1 MTGIFTI
8 KKILLVSLPILS
20 LLFGLFLEEDLST
33 GGSKNDFIF
42 HTLPTVIDFSNF
54 SFITLNKHTAHFPL
68 HYLLLSIPQLIF
80 EDIFAIKLVYFIFSL
95 LFPFLVYIN
104 ICKLYPDQK
113 FNALIISLSLLYL
126 PFYRASSFW
135 PNAHLTALIFLLA
148 ANYCYILSLNSKN
161 FIYKFLLIFFLSL
174 STYSM
179 QPYAL
184 FFIFYLIYYFKNESL
199 STFIAIFFICII
211 FSLPAFHIIFNLPIE
226 KHSYLNFT
234 NNISYT
240 IITNFSIILFF
251 LLFFLFNK
259 SNFFKVKNFVL
270 NINKFEVLLFFF
282 LYLILII
289 NYENNF
295 PFGGG
300 FFYKLSNL
308 LFNNNFL
315 FFLTGFLGLIL
326 SWLFYK
332 IDKNIFYI
340 IMLTNFMAIGY
351 ITSQKYFE
359 PIFLVL
365 ILVLCKN
372 FLSKNIIDS
381 KLNSLVF
388 YSINLSYFILA
399 SINNSLDLSRF

>member
-1 MTGIFTI
+1 
-8 KKILLVSLPILS
+8 L
-20 LLFGLFLEEDLST
+20 
-33 GGSKNDFIF
+33 
-42 HTLPTVIDFSNF
+42 
-54 SFITLNKHTAHFPL
+54 
-68 HYLLLSIPQLIF
+68 
-80 EDIFAIKLVYFIFSL
+80 
-95 LFPFLVYIN
+95 
-104 ICKLYPDQK
+104 
-113 FNALIISLSLLYL
+113 
-126 PFYRASSFW
+126 
-135 PNAHLTALIFLLA
+135 
-148 ANYCYILSLNSKN
+148 
-161 FIYKFLLIFFLSL
+161 
-174 STYSM
+174 
-179 QPYAL
+179 
-184 FFIFYLIYYFKNESL
+184 
-199 STFIAIFFICII
+199 
-211 FSLPAFHIIFNLPIE
+211 
-226 KHSYLNFT
+226 
-234 NNISYT
+234 
-240 IITNFSIILFF
+240 
-251 LLFFLFNK
+251 
-259 SNFFKVKNFVL
+259 
-270 NINKFEVLLFFF
+270 

-295 PFGGG
+295 LFGGG

-308 LFNNNFL
+308 LFDNNFL
-315 FFLTGFLGLIL
+315 FFLTSFLGLIL

>member
-1 MTGIFTI
+1 MTRIFTI
-8 KKILLVSLPILS
+8 KKILLISLPILS
-20 LLFGLFLEEDLST
+20 LLFGLLLEEDLST
-33 GGSKNDFIF
+33 GGSTKDFIA
-42 HTLPTVIDFSNF
+42 TLPTVIDFSNF
-54 SFITLNKHTAHFPL
+54 TFITLNENTAHFPL

-80 EDIFAIKLVYFIFSL
+80 EDILAIKLVYFIFSL

-179 QPYAL
+179 QTYAL

-211 FSLPAFHIIFNLPIE
+211 FSLPALYIIFNLPIT
-226 KHSYLNFT
+226 KHNLNFT

-240 IITNFSIILFF
+240 IITNSSIILFF

-259 SNFFKVKNFVL
+259 NNFFKVKNFIL
-270 NINKFEVLLFFF
+270 NINKFEVLLFSF

-308 LFNNNFL
+308 LFDNNFL

-340 IMLTNFMAIGY
+340 IVLTNFMAVGY

>member
-1 MTGIFTI
+1 
-8 KKILLVSLPILS
+8 
-20 LLFGLFLEEDLST
+20 LLFS
-33 GGSKNDFIF
+33 
-42 HTLPTVIDFSNF
+42 
-54 SFITLNKHTAHFPL
+54 
-68 HYLLLSIPQLIF
+68 
-80 EDIFAIKLVYFIFSL
+80 
-95 LFPFLVYIN
+95 
-104 ICKLYPDQK
+104 
-113 FNALIISLSLLYL
+113 
-126 PFYRASSFW
+126 
-135 PNAHLTALIFLLA
+135 
-148 ANYCYILSLNSKN
+148 
-161 FIYKFLLIFFLSL
+161 
-174 STYSM
+174 
-179 QPYAL
+179 
-184 FFIFYLIYYFKNESL
+184 
-199 STFIAIFFICII
+199 
-211 FSLPAFHIIFNLPIE
+211 
-226 KHSYLNFT
+226 
-234 NNISYT
+234 
-240 IITNFSIILFF
+240 
-251 LLFFLFNK
+251 
-259 SNFFKVKNFVL
+259 
-270 NINKFEVLLFFF
+270 F

-308 LFNNNFL
+308 LFDNNFL

-340 IMLTNFMAIGY
+340 IVLTNFMAVGY

-399 SINNSLDLSRF
+399 SINNSLDLLRF

>member
-1 MTGIFTI
+1 MTRIFTI
-8 KKILLVSLPILS
+8 KKILLISLPILS
-20 LLFGLFLEEDLST
+20 LLFGLLLEEDLST
-33 GGSKNDFIF
+33 GGSTKDFIA
-42 HTLPTVIDFSNF
+42 TLPTVIDFSNF
-54 SFITLNKHTAHFPL
+54 TFITLNENTAHFPL

-80 EDIFAIKLVYFIFSL
+80 EDILAIKLVYFIFSL

-104 ICKLYPDQK
+104 ISKLYPDQK

-199 STFIAIFFICII
+199 RTFIAIFFICII

-226 KHSYLNFT
+226 KHSNLNFT

-259 SNFFKVKNFVL
+259 NSFIEIKNSFL
-270 NINKFEVLLFFF
+270 DTSKYKILFFLF
-282 LYLILII
+282 VFLILMI
-289 NYENNF
+289 NYESNF
-295 PFGGG
+295 LFGGG

-315 FFLTGFLGLIL
+315 FFLTGFLGLVL

-340 IMLTNFMAIGY
+340 IVLTNFMAVGY

>member
-1 MTGIFTI
+1 MTPIFTI
-8 KKILLVSLPILS
+8 KKILLISLPILS
-20 LLFGLFLEEDLST
+20 LLFGLLLEEDLST
-33 GGSKNDFIF
+33 GGSTKDFIA
-42 HTLPTVIDFSNF
+42 TLPTVIDFSNF
-54 SFITLNKHTAHFPL
+54 TFITLNENTAHFPL

-80 EDIFAIKLVYFIFSL
+80 EDILAIKLVYFIFSL

-211 FSLPAFHIIFNLPIE
+211 FSLPALYIIFNLPIT
-226 KHSYLNFT
+226 KHNLNFT

-240 IITNFSIILFF
+240 IITNSSIILFF

-259 SNFFKVKNFVL
+259 NNFFKVKNFIL
-270 NINKFEVLLFFF
+270 NINKFEVLLFSF

-308 LFNNNFL
+308 LFDNNFL

-340 IMLTNFMAIGY
+340 IVLTNFMAIGY

>member
-1 MTGIFTI
+1 MTRIFTI
-8 KKILLVSLPILS
+8 KKILLISLPILS
-20 LLFGLFLEEDLST
+20 LLFGLLLEEDLST
-33 GGSKNDFIF
+33 GGSTKDFIA
-42 HTLPTVIDFSNF
+42 TLPTVIDFSNF
-54 SFITLNKHTAHFPL
+54 TFITLNENTAHFPL

-80 EDIFAIKLVYFIFSL
+80 EDILAIKLVYFIFSL

-179 QPYAL
+179 QTYAL

-199 STFIAIFFICII
+199 NIFIGIFFICVI
-211 FSLPAFHIIFNLPIE
+211 FSLPGFYILLSVPVGENMG
-226 KHSYLNFT
+226 LNFT
-234 NNISYT
+234 TNFSYT
-240 IITNFSIILFF
+240 LITNFSIILFF

-259 SNFFKVKNFVL
+259 DSFIEIKNSFL
-270 NINKFEVLLFFF
+270 DTSKYKILFFLF
-282 LYLILII
+282 VFLILMI
-289 NYENNF
+289 NYESNF

-315 FFLTGFLGLIL
+315 FFFISFFSISFLVFFSYKNLNNFYLLSILIISNL
-326 SWLFYK
+326 QNSIYHKYYEPLVLIMFFTLLQGVGEKNFLKDK
-332 IDKNIFYI
+332 INIFYLYVLSI
-340 IMLTNFMAIGY
+340 IY
-351 ITSQKYFE
+351 ILMRLFK
-359 PIFLVL
+359 IMFLV
-365 ILVLCKN
+365 
-372 FLSKNIIDS
+372 
-381 KLNSLVF
+381 
-388 YSINLSYFILA
+388 
-399 SINNSLDLSRF
+399 

>member
-1 MTGIFTI
+1 MTGVFTI

-20 LLFGLFLEEDLST
+20 LLFGLYLEEDLST

-80 EDIFAIKLVYFIFSL
+80 EDILAIKLVYFIFSL

-104 ICKLYPDQK
+104 ICKLYPNQK

-179 QPYAL
+179 QTYAL

-199 STFIAIFFICII
+199 NIFIGIFFICVI
-211 FSLPAFHIIFNLPIE
+211 FSLPGFYILLSVPVGENMG
-226 KHSYLNFT
+226 LNFT
-234 NNISYT
+234 TNFSYT
-240 IITNFSIILFF
+240 LITNFSIILFF

-259 SNFFKVKNFVL
+259 DSFIEIKNSFL
-270 NINKFEVLLFFF
+270 DTNKYKILFFLF
-282 LYLILII
+282 VFLILMI
-289 NYENNF
+289 NYESNF

-315 FFLTGFLGLIL
+315 FFLSSFLGLII
-326 SWLFYK
+326 SYLFYK

-340 IMLTNFMAIGY
+340 IIITNFTAIGY
-351 ITSQKYFE
+351 ISSQKYFE

-365 ILVLCKN
+365 ILVMCKN

>member
-1 MTGIFTI
+1 MTRIFTI
-8 KKILLVSLPILS
+8 KKILLISLPILS
-20 LLFGLFLEEDLST
+20 LLFGLLLEEDLST
-33 GGSKNDFIF
+33 GGSTKDFIA
-42 HTLPTVIDFSNF
+42 TLPTVIDFSNF
-54 SFITLNKHTAHFPL
+54 TFITLNENTAHFPL

-148 ANYCYILSLNSKN
+148 ANYYYILSLNSKN

-199 STFIAIFFICII
+199 RTFIAIFFICII

-226 KHSYLNFT
+226 KHSNLNFT

-259 SNFFKVKNFVL
+259 NSFIEIKNSFL
-270 NINKFEVLLFFF
+270 DTSKYKILFFLF
-282 LYLILII
+282 VFLILMI
-289 NYENNF
+289 NYESNF
-295 PFGGG
+295 LFGGG

-315 FFLTGFLGLIL
+315 FFLTSFLGLVL

-340 IMLTNFMAIGY
+340 IVLTNFMAVGY

>member
-1 MTGIFTI
+1 MTPIFTI
-8 KKILLVSLPILS
+8 KKILLISLPILS
-20 LLFGLFLEEDLST
+20 LLFGLLLEEDLST
-33 GGSKNDFIF
+33 GGSTKDFIA
-42 HTLPTVIDFSNF
+42 TLPTVIDFSNF
-54 SFITLNKHTAHFPL
+54 TFITLNENTAHFPL

-80 EDIFAIKLVYFIFSL
+80 EDILAIKLVYFIFSL

-179 QPYAL
+179 QTYAL

-211 FSLPAFHIIFNLPIE
+211 FSLPALYIIFNLPIT
-226 KHSYLNFT
+226 KHNLNFT

-240 IITNFSIILFF
+240 IITNSSIILFF

-259 SNFFKVKNFVL
+259 NNFFKVKNFIL
-270 NINKFEVLLFFF
+270 NINKFEFLLFFF

-289 NYENNF
+289 SYENNF

-308 LFNNNFL
+308 LFDNNFL

-340 IMLTNFMAIGY
+340 IVLTNFMAIGY

-372 FLSKNIIDS
+372 FLSKNIIYS

>member
-1 MTGIFTI
+1 MTPIFTI
-8 KKILLVSLPILS
+8 KKILLISLPILS
-20 LLFGLFLEEDLST
+20 LLFGLLLEEDLST
-33 GGSKNDFIF
+33 GGSTKDFIA
-42 HTLPTVIDFSNF
+42 TLPTVIDFSNF
-54 SFITLNKHTAHFPL
+54 TFITLNENTAHFPL

-80 EDIFAIKLVYFIFSL
+80 EDILAIKLVYFIFSL

-179 QPYAL
+179 QTYAL

-199 STFIAIFFICII
+199 NIFIGIFFICVI
-211 FSLPAFHIIFNLPIE
+211 FSLPGFYILLSVPVGENMG
-226 KHSYLNFT
+226 LNFT
-234 NNISYT
+234 TNFSYT
-240 IITNFSIILFF
+240 LITNFSIILFF

-259 SNFFKVKNFVL
+259 DSFIEIKNSFL
-270 NINKFEVLLFFF
+270 DTSKYKILFFLF
-282 LYLILII
+282 VFLILMI
-289 NYENNF
+289 NYESNF
-295 PFGGG
+295 LFGGG

-315 FFLTGFLGLIL
+315 FFLSSFLGLII
-326 SWLFYK
+326 SYLFYK

-340 IMLTNFMAIGY
+340 IIITNFTAIGY
-351 ITSQKYFE
+351 ISSQKYFE

-365 ILVLCKN
+365 ILVMCKN

-388 YSINLSYFILA
+388 YSINLVYFIIA
-399 SINNSLDLSRF
+399 SININFDLSRF